1 MKNTG
6 KLAKTKKI
14 FLRLMII
21 TFLVLIFWWLYG
33 MYAKIEVS
41 DSMQGNSEYKAE
53 KTGITVTEVEENSKT
68 ISDTIE
74 ESNKAVVGISKIKN
88 MGTSIFTDG
97 SSSSLGIG
105 TGFIVSEDGYIVTNE
120 HVSGEKLSNC
130 YVTLENGKSFTG
142 NVVWSDSNLDISIV
156 KINMKNLDYISL
168 GNSNESRIGETV
180 YAIGNPVGYEF
191 QRTVT
196 SGIISAVDR
205 TVKFTENNQEIYMA
219 DLIQTDATINPGNSG
234 GPLININ
241 GEVLG
246 INSVKITSAEGIGFA
261 IPINIIKPIIEKLTS
276 TGECITPSLGVFAY
290 DKNIVPYINQELDQ
304 NIKLDKGIYIAE
316 VTKNSPAEKVGVK
329 RGDILLEIDG
339 IELEKM
345 SELRTYIYG
354 KNVGEIVNI
363 KLIRSNKEYQISVTL
378 AKK

>member
-41 DSMQGNSEYKAE
+41 DSMQGDSEYTAE
-53 KTGITVTEVEENSKT
+53 KTGITVTEAEENSKT

-74 ESNKAVVGISKIKN
+74 EANKAVVGISKIKN

-234 GPLININ
+234 GPLIKPDGTVIA
-241 GEVLG
+241 V
-246 INSVKITSAEGIGFA
+246 NSVKITSAEGIGFA
-261 IPINIIKPIIEKLTS
+261 VPINVIKPVVQKFIENGSFEEATI
-276 TGECITPSLGVFAY
+276 GIFAY
-290 DKNIVPYINQELDQ
+290 DKNVIPYLN
-304 NIKLDKGIYIAE
+304 KGIKFENGIYVEE
-316 VTKNSPAEKVGVK
+316 VTKNSSAENSGIKK
-329 RGDILLEIDG
+329 GDIITKIDG
-339 IELEKM
+339 KEINKMNELKE
-345 SELRTYIYG
+345 YIYT
-354 KNVGEIVNI
+354 KNPGDEINLTI
-363 KLIRSNKEYQISVTL
+363 LRNKNTIETKVTL
-378 AKK
+378 TKK

>member
-14 FLRLMII
+14 FLRLIII

-41 DSMQGNSEYKAE
+41 DNIQENSKYTAE
-53 KTGITVTEVEENSKT
+53 KTDLTVKEAEEKSKT

-74 ESNKAVVGISKIKN
+74 EANRAVVGISKIKN
-88 MGTSIFTDG
+88 MGTSIFTNG
-97 SSSSLGIG
+97 SSSNLGIG
-105 TGFIVSEDGYIVTNE
+105 TGFIVSKDGYIVTNE
-120 HVSGEKLSNC
+120 HVAGEKFSNC

-168 GNSNESRIGETV
+168 GDSNESRIGETV

-205 TVKFTENNQEIYMA
+205 TVKFTENDQEIYMA

-234 GPLININ
+234 GPLIKPDGTVIA
-241 GEVLG
+241 V
-246 INSVKITSAEGIGFA
+246 NSVKITSAEGIGFA
-261 IPINIIKPIIEKLTS
+261 VPINVIKPVVQKFIE
-276 TGECITPSLGVFAY
+276 TGNFEEATIGVFAY
-290 DKNIVPYINQELDQ
+290 DKNVIPYLN
-304 NIKLDKGIYIAE
+304 NGIKFENGIYVEE
-316 VTKNSPAEKVGVK
+316 VTKNSSAENSGIKK
-329 RGDILLEIDG
+329 GDIITKIDG
-339 IELEKM
+339 KEINKMNELKE
-345 SELRTYIYG
+345 YIYT
-354 KNVGEIVNI
+354 KNPGDEISLTI
-363 KLIRSNKEYQISVTL
+363 LRNKNTIETKVTL
-378 AKK
+378 TKK

>member
-41 DSMQGNSEYKAE
+41 DSMQGDSEYTAE
-53 KTGITVTEVEENSKT
+53 KTGITVTEVKENSKT

-74 ESNKAVVGISKIKN
+74 EANKAVVGISKIKN

-234 GPLININ
+234 GPLIKPDGTVIA
-241 GEVLG
+241 V
-246 INSVKITSAEGIGFA
+246 NSVKITSAEGIGFA
-261 IPINIIKPIIEKLTS
+261 VPINVIKPVVQKFIENGSFEEATI
-276 TGECITPSLGVFAY
+276 GIFAY
-290 DKNIVPYINQELDQ
+290 DKNVIPYLN
-304 NIKLDKGIYIAE
+304 NGIKFENGIYVEE
-316 VTKNSPAEKVGVK
+316 VTKNSSAENSGIKK
-329 RGDILLEIDG
+329 GDIITKIDG
-339 IELEKM
+339 KEINKMNELKE
-345 SELRTYIYG
+345 YIYT
-354 KNVGEIVNI
+354 KNPGDEINLTI
-363 KLIRSNKEYQISVTL
+363 LRNKNTIETKVTL
-378 AKK
+378 TKK

>member
-41 DSMQGNSEYKAE
+41 DSMQGNSEYTAE

-234 GPLININ
+234 GPLIKPDGTVIA
-241 GEVLG
+241 V
-246 INSVKITSAEGIGFA
+246 NSVKITSAEGIGFA
-261 IPINIIKPIIEKLTS
+261 VPINVIKPVVQKFIENGSFEEATI
-276 TGECITPSLGVFAY
+276 GIFAY
-290 DKNIVPYINQELDQ
+290 DKNVIPYLN
-304 NIKLDKGIYIAE
+304 NGIKFENGIYVEE
-316 VTKNSPAEKVGVK
+316 VTKNSSAENSDIKK
-329 RGDILLEIDG
+329 GDIITKIDG
-339 IELEKM
+339 KEINKMNELKE
-345 SELRTYIYG
+345 YIYT
-354 KNVGEIVNI
+354 KNPEDEINLTI
-363 KLIRSNKEYQISVTL
+363 LRNKNTIETKVTL
-378 AKK
+378 TKK

>member
-41 DSMQGNSEYKAE
+41 DSTQGNSEYTAE
-53 KTGITVTEVEENSKT
+53 KTGITVTEAEENSRT

-74 ESNKAVVGISKIKN
+74 EANKAVVGISKIKN

-120 HVSGEKLSNC
+120 HVSGEKFSNC
-130 YVTLENGKSFTG
+130 YVTLESGKTFTG

-234 GPLININ
+234 GPLIKPN
-241 GEVLG
+241 GTV
-246 INSVKITSAEGIGFA
+246 IAVNSVKITSAEGIGFA
-261 IPINIIKPIIEKLTS
+261 VPINVIKPVVQKFIENGSFEEATI
-276 TGECITPSLGVFAY
+276 GIFAY
-290 DKNIVPYINQELDQ
+290 DKNVIPYLN
-304 NIKLDKGIYIAE
+304 NGIKFENGIYVEE
-316 VTKNSPAEKVGVK
+316 VTKNSSAENSSIKK
-329 RGDILLEIDG
+329 GDIITKIDG
-339 IELEKM
+339 KEINKMNELKE
-345 SELRTYIYG
+345 YIYT
-354 KNVGEIVNI
+354 KNPGDEINLTI
-363 KLIRSNKEYQISVTL
+363 LRNKNTIETKVTL
-378 AKK
+378 TKK

>member
-1 MKNTG
+1 MKNTE
-6 KLAKTKKI
+6 KLVKTKKI
-14 FLRLMII
+14 FLRLMMI

-41 DSMQGNSEYKAE
+41 DSIQENSEYTAE
-53 KTGITVTEVEENSKT
+53 KTGITVTEAEENSKT

-74 ESNKAVVGISKIKN
+74 EANKAVVGISKIKN

-105 TGFIVSEDGYIVTNE
+105 TGFIVSQDGYIVTNE

-234 GPLININ
+234 GPLIKPDGTVIA
-241 GEVLG
+241 V
-246 INSVKITSAEGIGFA
+246 NSVKITSAEGIGFA
-261 IPINIIKPIIEKLTS
+261 VPINVIKPVVQKFIENGSFEEATI
-276 TGECITPSLGVFAY
+276 GIFAY
-290 DKNIVPYINQELDQ
+290 DKNVIPYLN
-304 NIKLDKGIYIAE
+304 NGIKFENGIYVEE
-316 VTKNSPAEKVGVK
+316 VTENSSAENLGIKK
-329 RGDILLEIDG
+329 GDIITKIDG
-339 IELEKM
+339 KEINKMNELKE
-345 SELRTYIYG
+345 YIYT
-354 KNVGEIVNI
+354 KNPGDEINLTI
-363 KLIRSNKEYQISVTL
+363 LRNKNTIETKVTL
-378 AKK
+378 TKK

>member
-41 DSMQGNSEYKAE
+41 DSMQGDSEYTAE
-53 KTGITVTEVEENSKT
+53 KTGITVTEAEENSKT

-74 ESNKAVVGISKIKN
+74 EANKAVVGISKIKN

-234 GPLININ
+234 GPLIKPDGTVIA
-241 GEVLG
+241 V
-246 INSVKITSAEGIGFA
+246 NSVKITSAEGIGFA
-261 IPINIIKPIIEKLTS
+261 VPINVIKPVVQKFIENGSFEEATI
-276 TGECITPSLGVFAY
+276 GIFAY
-290 DKNIVPYINQELDQ
+290 DKNVIPYLN
-304 NIKLDKGIYIAE
+304 NGIKFENGIYVEE
-316 VTKNSPAEKVGVK
+316 VTKNSSAENSDIKK
-329 RGDILLEIDG
+329 GDIITKIDG
-339 IELEKM
+339 KEINKMNELKE
-345 SELRTYIYG
+345 YIYT
-354 KNVGEIVNI
+354 KNPGDEINLTI
-363 KLIRSNKEYQISVTL
+363 LRNKNTIETKVTL
-378 AKK
+378 TKK

>member
-41 DSMQGNSEYKAE
+41 DSMQGNSEYTAE

-234 GPLININ
+234 GPLIKPDGTVIA
-241 GEVLG
+241 V
-246 INSVKITSAEGIGFA
+246 NSVKITSAEGIGFA
-261 IPINIIKPIIEKLTS
+261 VPINVIKPVVQKFIENGSFEEATI
-276 TGECITPSLGVFAY
+276 GIFAY
-290 DKNIVPYINQELDQ
+290 DKNVIPYLN
-304 NIKLDKGIYIAE
+304 NGIKFENGIYVEE
-316 VTKNSPAEKVGVK
+316 VTKNSSAENSSIKK
-329 RGDILLEIDG
+329 GDIITKIDG
-339 IELEKM
+339 KEINKMNELKE
-345 SELRTYIYG
+345 YIYT
-354 KNVGEIVNI
+354 KNPGDEISLTI
-363 KLIRSNKEYQISVTL
+363 LRNKNTIETKIILT
-378 AKK
+378 KK

>member
-41 DSMQGNSEYKAE
+41 DSMQGDSEYTAE
-53 KTGITVTEVEENSKT
+53 KTGITVTEVKENSKT

-74 ESNKAVVGISKIKN
+74 EANKAVVGISKIKN

-234 GPLININ
+234 GPLIKPDGTVIA
-241 GEVLG
+241 V
-246 INSVKITSAEGIGFA
+246 NSVKITSAEGIGFA
-261 IPINIIKPIIEKLTS
+261 VPINVIKPVVQKFIENGSFEEATI
-276 TGECITPSLGVFAY
+276 GIFAY
-290 DKNIVPYINQELDQ
+290 DKNVIPYLN
-304 NIKLDKGIYIAE
+304 NGIKFENGIYVEE
-316 VTKNSPAEKVGVK
+316 VTKNSSAENSSIKK
-329 RGDILLEIDG
+329 GDIITKIDG
-339 IELEKM
+339 KEINKMNELKE
-345 SELRTYIYG
+345 YIYT
-354 KNVGEIVNI
+354 KNPGDEINLTI
-363 KLIRSNKEYQISVTL
+363 LRNKNTIETKVTL
-378 AKK
+378 TKK

>member
-41 DSMQGNSEYKAE
+41 DSMQGDSEYTAE

-234 GPLININ
+234 GPLIKPDGTVIA
-241 GEVLG
+241 V
-246 INSVKITSAEGIGFA
+246 NSVKITSAEGIGFA
-261 IPINIIKPIIEKLTS
+261 VPINVIKPVVQKFIENGSFEEATI
-276 TGECITPSLGVFAY
+276 GIFAY
-290 DKNIVPYINQELDQ
+290 DKNVIPYLN
-304 NIKLDKGIYIAE
+304 NGIKFENGIYVEE
-316 VTKNSPAEKVGVK
+316 VTKNSSAENSSIKK
-329 RGDILLEIDG
+329 GDIITKIDG
-339 IELEKM
+339 KEINKMNELKE
-345 SELRTYIYG
+345 YIYT
-354 KNVGEIVNI
+354 KNPGDEINLTI
-363 KLIRSNKEYQISVTL
+363 LRNKNTIETKVTL
-378 AKK
+378 TKK

>member
-41 DSMQGNSEYKAE
+41 DSMQGDSEYTAE
-53 KTGITVTEVEENSKT
+53 KTGITVTEAEENSKT

-74 ESNKAVVGISKIKN
+74 EANKAVVGISKIKN

-234 GPLININ
+234 GPLIKPDGTVIA
-241 GEVLG
+241 V
-246 INSVKITSAEGIGFA
+246 NSVKITSAEGIGFA
-261 IPINIIKPIIEKLTS
+261 VPINVIKPVVQKFIENGSFEEATI
-276 TGECITPSLGVFAY
+276 GIFAY
-290 DKNIVPYINQELDQ
+290 DKNVIPYLN
-304 NIKLDKGIYIAE
+304 NGIKFENGIYVEE
-316 VTKNSPAEKVGVK
+316 VTKNSSAENSDIKK
-329 RGDILLEIDG
+329 GDIITKIDG
-339 IELEKM
+339 KEINKMNELKE
-345 SELRTYIYG
+345 YIYT
-354 KNVGEIVNI
+354 KNPGDEINLTI
-363 KLIRSNKEYQISVTL
+363 LRNKNTIETKVILT
-378 AKK
+378 KK

>member
-41 DSMQGNSEYKAE
+41 DSMQGNSEYTAE

-120 HVSGEKLSNC
+120 HVSGEKFSNC
-130 YVTLENGKSFTG
+130 YVTLENGKSFKG

-234 GPLININ
+234 GPLIKPDGTVIA
-241 GEVLG
+241 V
-246 INSVKITSAEGIGFA
+246 NSVKITSAEGIGFA
-261 IPINIIKPIIEKLTS
+261 VPINVIKPVVQKFIENGSFEEATI
-276 TGECITPSLGVFAY
+276 GIFAY
-290 DKNIVPYINQELDQ
+290 DKNVIPYLN
-304 NIKLDKGIYIAE
+304 NGIKFENGIYVEE
-316 VTKNSPAEKVGVK
+316 VTKNSSAENSGIKK
-329 RGDILLEIDG
+329 GDIITKIDG
-339 IELEKM
+339 KEINKMNELKE
-345 SELRTYIYG
+345 YIYT
-354 KNVGEIVNI
+354 KNPGDEINLTI
-363 KLIRSNKEYQISVTL
+363 LRNKNTIETKVTL
-378 AKK
+378 TKK

>member
-14 FLRLMII
+14 FLRWIII

-33 MYAKIEVS
+33 IYAKIEVS
-41 DSMQGNSEYKAE
+41 DNIQENSKYTAE
-53 KTGITVTEVEENSKT
+53 KTDLTVKEAEEKSKT

-74 ESNKAVVGISKIKN
+74 EANRAVVGISKIKN
-88 MGTSIFTDG
+88 MGTSIFTNG
-97 SSSSLGIG
+97 SSSNLGIG
-105 TGFIVSEDGYIVTNE
+105 TGFIVSKDGYIVTNE
-120 HVSGEKLSNC
+120 HVAGEKFSNC

-168 GNSNESRIGETV
+168 GDSNESRIGETV

-205 TVKFTENNQEIYMA
+205 TVKFTENDQEIYMA

-234 GPLININ
+234 GPLIKPDGTVIA
-241 GEVLG
+241 V
-246 INSVKITSAEGIGFA
+246 NSVKITSAEGIGFA
-261 IPINIIKPIIEKLTS
+261 VPINVIKPVVQKFIE
-276 TGECITPSLGVFAY
+276 TGNFEEATIGVFAY
-290 DKNIVPYINQELDQ
+290 DKNVIPYLN
-304 NIKLDKGIYIAE
+304 NGIKFENGIYVEE
-316 VTKNSPAEKVGVK
+316 VTKNSSAENSGIKK
-329 RGDILLEIDG
+329 GDIITKIDG
-339 IELEKM
+339 KEINKMNELKE
-345 SELRTYIYG
+345 YIYT
-354 KNVGEIVNI
+354 KNPGDEINLTI
-363 KLIRSNKEYQISVTL
+363 LRNKNTIETKVTL
-378 AKK
+378 TKK

>member
-41 DSMQGNSEYKAE
+41 DSTQGNLEYTAE
-53 KTGITVTEVEENSKT
+53 KTGITVTEAEENSKT

-74 ESNKAVVGISKIKN
+74 EANKAVVGISKIKN

-130 YVTLENGKSFTG
+130 YVTLENGKSFKG

-234 GPLININ
+234 GPLIKPDGTVIA
-241 GEVLG
+241 V
-246 INSVKITSAEGIGFA
+246 NSVKITSAEGIGFA
-261 IPINIIKPIIEKLTS
+261 VPINVIKPVVQKFIENGSFEEATI
-276 TGECITPSLGVFAY
+276 GIFAY
-290 DKNIVPYINQELDQ
+290 DKNVIPYLN
-304 NIKLDKGIYIAE
+304 NGIKFENGIYVEE
-316 VTKNSPAEKVGVK
+316 VTKNSSAENSGIKK
-329 RGDILLEIDG
+329 GDIITKIDG
-339 IELEKM
+339 KEINKMNELKE
-345 SELRTYIYG
+345 YIYT
-354 KNVGEIVNI
+354 KNPGDEINLTI
-363 KLIRSNKEYQISVTL
+363 LRNKNTIETKVTL
-378 AKK
+378 TKK

>member
-41 DSMQGNSEYKAE
+41 DSMQGNSEYTAE

-120 HVSGEKLSNC
+120 HVSGEKFSNC
-130 YVTLENGKSFTG
+130 YVTLENGKSFKG

-234 GPLININ
+234 GPLIKPDGTVIA
-241 GEVLG
+241 V
-246 INSVKITSAEGIGFA
+246 NSVKITSAEGIGFA
-261 IPINIIKPIIEKLTS
+261 VPINVIKPVVQKFIENGSFEEATI
-276 TGECITPSLGVFAY
+276 GIFAY
-290 DKNIVPYINQELDQ
+290 DKNVIPYLN
-304 NIKLDKGIYIAE
+304 NGIKFENGIYVEE
-316 VTKNSPAEKVGVK
+316 VTKNSSAENSSIKK
-329 RGDILLEIDG
+329 GDIITKIDG
-339 IELEKM
+339 KEINKMNELKE
-345 SELRTYIYG
+345 YIYT
-354 KNVGEIVNI
+354 KNPGDEINLTI
-363 KLIRSNKEYQISVTL
+363 LRNKNTIETKVTL
-378 AKK
+378 TKK

>member
-14 FLRLMII
+14 FLRLIII

-33 MYAKIEVS
+33 IYAKIEVS
-41 DSMQGNSEYKAE
+41 DNIQENSKYTAE
-53 KTGITVTEVEENSKT
+53 KTDLTVKEAEEKSKT

-74 ESNKAVVGISKIKN
+74 EANRAVVGISKIKN
-88 MGTSIFTDG
+88 MGTSIFTNG
-97 SSSSLGIG
+97 SSSNLGIG
-105 TGFIVSEDGYIVTNE
+105 TGFIVSKDGYIVTNE
-120 HVSGEKLSNC
+120 HVAGEKFSNC

-168 GNSNESRIGETV
+168 GDSNESRIGETV

-205 TVKFTENNQEIYMA
+205 TVKFTENDQEIYMA

-234 GPLININ
+234 GPLIKPDGTVIA
-241 GEVLG
+241 V
-246 INSVKITSAEGIGFA
+246 NSVKITSAEGIGFA
-261 IPINIIKPIIEKLTS
+261 VPINVIKPVVQKFIE
-276 TGECITPSLGVFAY
+276 TGNFEEATIGVFAY
-290 DKNIVPYINQELDQ
+290 DKNVIPYLN
-304 NIKLDKGIYIAE
+304 NGIKFENGIYVEE
-316 VTKNSPAEKVGVK
+316 VTKNSSAENSGIKK
-329 RGDILLEIDG
+329 GDIITKIDG
-339 IELEKM
+339 KEINKMNELKE
-345 SELRTYIYG
+345 YIYT
-354 KNVGEIVNI
+354 KNPGDEISLTI
-363 KLIRSNKEYQISVTL
+363 LRNKNTIETKVTL
-378 AKK
+378 TKK

>member
-1 MKNTG
+1 MKNTE

-14 FLRLMII
+14 FLRLMMI

-41 DSMQGNSEYKAE
+41 DSIQENSEYNAE
-53 KTGITVTEVEENSKT
+53 KTGITVTEAEENSKT

-74 ESNKAVVGISKIKN
+74 EANKAVVGISKIKN

-105 TGFIVSEDGYIVTNE
+105 TGFIVSQDGYIVTNE

-234 GPLININ
+234 GPLIKPDGTVIA
-241 GEVLG
+241 V
-246 INSVKITSAEGIGFA
+246 NSVKITSADGIGFA
-261 IPINIIKPIIEKLTS
+261 VPINVIKPVVQKFVE
-276 TGECITPSLGVFAY
+276 TGNFEEATIGIFAY
-290 DKNIVPYINQELDQ
+290 DKNVIPYLN
-304 NIKLDKGIYIAE
+304 NGIKFENGIYVEE
-316 VTKNSPAEKVGVK
+316 VTKNSSAENSDIKK
-329 RGDILLEIDG
+329 GDIITKIDG
-339 IELEKM
+339 KEINKMNELKE
-345 SELRTYIYG
+345 YIYT
-354 KNVGEIVNI
+354 KNPGDEINLTI
-363 KLIRSNKEYQISVTL
+363 LRNKNTIETKVTL
-378 AKK
+378 TKK

>member
-41 DSMQGNSEYKAE
+41 DSMQGNSEYTAE

-234 GPLININ
+234 GPLIKPDGTVIA
-241 GEVLG
+241 V
-246 INSVKITSAEGIGFA
+246 NSVKITSAEGIGFA
-261 IPINIIKPIIEKLTS
+261 VPINVIKPVVQKFIENGSFEEATI
-276 TGECITPSLGVFAY
+276 GIFAY
-290 DKNIVPYINQELDQ
+290 DKNVIPYLN
-304 NIKLDKGIYIAE
+304 NGIKFENGIYVEE
-316 VTKNSPAEKVGVK
+316 VTKNSSAENSGIKK
-329 RGDILLEIDG
+329 GDIITKIDG
-339 IELEKM
+339 KEINKMNELKE
-345 SELRTYIYG
+345 YIYT
-354 KNVGEIVNI
+354 KNPGDKINLTI
-363 KLIRSNKEYQISVTL
+363 LRNKNTIETKVTL
-378 AKK
+378 TKK

>member
-41 DSMQGNSEYKAE
+41 DSTQGNLEYTAE
-53 KTGITVTEVEENSKT
+53 KTGITVTEAEENSKT

-74 ESNKAVVGISKIKN
+74 EANKAVVGISKIKN

-205 TVKFTENNQEIYMA
+205 TVKFTENDQEIYMA

-234 GPLININ
+234 GPLIKPDGTVIA
-241 GEVLG
+241 V
-246 INSVKITSAEGIGFA
+246 NSVKITSAEGIGFA
-261 IPINIIKPIIEKLTS
+261 VPINVIKPVVQKFIENGSFEEATI
-276 TGECITPSLGVFAY
+276 GIFAY
-290 DKNIVPYINQELDQ
+290 DKNVIPYLN
-304 NIKLDKGIYIAE
+304 NGIKFENGIYVEE
-316 VTKNSPAEKVGVK
+316 VTKNSSAENSDIKK
-329 RGDILLEIDG
+329 GDIITKIDG
-339 IELEKM
+339 KEINKMNELKE
-345 SELRTYIYG
+345 YIYT
-354 KNVGEIVNI
+354 KNPGDEINLTI
-363 KLIRSNKEYQISVTL
+363 LRNKNTIETKVTL
-378 AKK
+378 TKK